1 MRPVCNDGDRGA
13 AATFH
18 GIMAAVIK
26 LLAVV
31 ALVALGVALT
41 LVAGCAGAGG
51 SAAPSGASGTGAPA
65 SPGPG
70 SASGA
75 SSTDPLPHEDPGLEA
90 RLPREVD
97 GKALTIFSIGPVA
110 AAGNPGAVPIKDL
123 AREIGDGTGSFGLA
137 FASDP
142 TSPTF
147 NFFALR
153 IPGADGGEL
162 VERYGALTLED
173 TSGGTL
179 ENLTLGDSDVVHVT
193 SPGNPIG
200 DVWFFATGDTLFGV
214 QARTADRAT
223 ELLALLP

>member
-1 MRPVCNDGDRGA
+1 MKP
-13 AATFH
+13 
-18 GIMAAVIK
+18 
-26 LLAVV
+26 L
-31 ALVALGVALT
+31 ALVALGLALT
-41 LVAGCAGAGG
+41 LVAGCSGTGG
-51 SAAPSGASGTGAPA
+51 SATQPASSGTAGAPA

-70 SASGA
+70 AASGGP
-75 SSTDPLPHEDPGLEA
+75 STDPLPHEDPPLEA

-97 GKALTIFSIGPVA
+97 GKPLTVFSIGPVA
-110 AAGNPGAVPIKDL
+110 AAGNPGAAPIKDL

-153 IPGADGGEL
+153 IPGADSDEL

-173 TSGGTL
+173 TTGGTL
-179 ENLTLGDSDVVHVT
+179 ENVKLGDSDVVHVT

-200 DVWFFATGDTLFGV
+200 DVWFFATGDTLFGI
-214 QARTADRAT
+214 QARTAERAA
-223 ELLALLP
+223 ELMALLP